1 MGAEQGSDKW
11 LLVGSSQKTF
21 VAVAVATLNEVRSR
35 SLWRNGPRK
44 SKTLRVQL
52 NSHLPVSDVR
62 KKVSC
67 NFQIQPIGVANGFDL
82 RLFRAR

>member
-11 LLVGSSQKTF
+11 LQVGSSQKTF

-44 SKTLRVQL
+44 SNTLRVQL

-62 KKVSC
+62 KEVSC
-67 NFQIQPIGVANGFDL
+67 NFQIQPIGVANRFDL
-82 RLFRAR
+82 RLFRAK